1 LLPRTALAF
10 QKAISV
16 LRDNERLRARMAKQ
30 ARTRI
35 EQDWDWAARAEG
47 FARMFDE
54 ALAAPRGEAEA
65 RSCVAHGMAALQR
78 NERGEAV
85 RAFQQAL
92 DAHVD
97 CALAHAHLAS
107 LWWDEGT
114 HDAALTALGHQRMA
128 LQLGRNDEAVR
139 DVLAGL
145 LRRQGKADLAAA
157 LATAT

>member
-1 LLPRTALAF
+1 
-10 QKAISV
+10 
-16 LRDNERLRARMAKQ
+16 
-30 ARTRI
+30 
-35 EQDWDWAARAEG
+35 
-47 FARMFDE
+47 
-54 ALAAPRGEAEA
+54 
-65 RSCVAHGMAALQR
+65 MAALQR

-92 DAHVD
+92 DAHAD

-128 LQLGRNDEAVR
+128 LSLGRDDEAVR
-139 DVLAGL
+139 GVLAGL